1 MASLRAALYPLA
13 HEWPT
18 SRSAAFGGGE
28 DGDGGGGDGG
38 GGDGVGGDSGGG
50 DGGGGDGVGGDG
62 GVNLQ
67 MHCLLEE
74 HGPELPVSRT

>member
-28 DGDGGGGDGG
+28 DGDGGGGDG
-38 GGDGVGGDSGGG
+38 
-50 DGGGGDGVGGDG
+50 VGGDG